1 MIEKSIL
8 PAGWEVPD
16 RFRQRLGKT
25 VGRQRPMVAE
35 GHLLLVLHA
44 PPSTEDAQRV
54 GRFFWRAADG
64 TWKSNALGNGIAA
77 LGKHLDEYETLIAAL
92 DRQEEA
98 ATTAEDYFAV
108 LERLG
113 PLSRSAR
120 NQHHVLQEARQT
132 CPEHADL
139 IDVRDRAYAIER
151 SAELLY
157 GETKNSLDFLIA
169 HRAEEQA
176 RDSRRMAEAAYRLN
190 ILAAVFLPIVAVT
203 AILGIDLGTMATL
216 LGYDVRS
223 FVAEG
228 RAVVICLGL
237 ILAALAAGAILTVVI
252 VRPPRVRQT
261 KRHDRKAVRPR
272 R

>member
-1 MIEKSIL
+1 MLEKSIL
-8 PAGWEVPD
+8 PVGWEVPD

-25 VGRQRPMVAE
+25 VGRQRPMAAE

-44 PPSTEDAQRV
+44 PPTTEDAQRV
-54 GRFFWRAADG
+54 GRLFWRAADG

-92 DRQEEA
+92 DRQEEEA
-98 ATTAEDYFAV
+98 RTAEDYFAV

-120 NQHHVLQEARQT
+120 NQHQVLQEARQA
-132 CPEHADL
+132 CPEFAEL
-139 IDVRDRAYAIER
+139 IDARDRAYAVER
-151 SAELLY
+151 AAELLY
-157 GETKNSLDFLIA
+157 GETKNSLDLLVA
-169 HRAEEQA
+169 RRAEEQA

-216 LGYDVRS
+216 LGYDANS

-237 ILAALAAGAILTVVI
+237 LMAALALGAILTGIV
-252 VRPPRVRQT
+252 VRPPRPRPT
-261 KRHDRKAVRPR
+261 EKHDRKSVRR
-272 R
+272 RR